1 MTERTVTTTIE
12 ILGKL
17 YPVKCPESELKSL
30 EQAAA
35 YLNQKM
41 GDVKD
46 SGKAI
51 NFERI
56 AIITAL
62 NIAHQ
67 FLKIDQQKSTMVNKI
82 NQRIVQLQEKVDIA
96 INKSLQTELIYTSK

>member
-67 FLKIDQQKSTMVNKI
+67 FLKIDQQKSTMMNKI
-82 NQRIVQLQEKVDIA
+82 NQRIVQLQERVDTA

>member
-12 ILGKL
+12 IMGKL

-67 FLKIDQQKSTMVNKI
+67 FLKIDQQKSTMMNKI
-82 NQRIVQLQEKVDIA
+82 NQRIVQLQERVDTA